1 MLESSSEKRPGALV
15 NGDVRQGRATAYL
28 RSDSEL
34 EEEYEEYAEDDELG
48 CEEKSRDVQVISAEG
63 DIPDS
68 ARAVS
73 SLLQTPVFKQKNK
86 IEIE

>member
-48 CEEKSRDVQVISAEG
+48 CE
-63 DIPDS
+63 
-68 ARAVS
+68 
-73 SLLQTPVFKQKNK
+73 
-86 IEIE
+86 